1 MKLNSVTSATDYLA
15 YFNKKFNELHIYE
28 YPELLEYY
36 QRLHQK
42 FLEISESDDLFF
54 IRLKEVFLIEA
65 KFQILLM
72 MIEHIESSDVGL
84 SEKELIQMVE
94 EDSTCFYREM
104 TGQRKNASITWSMI
118 YLSEK

>member
-1 MKLNSVTSATDYLA
+1 MKLNSVASATDYLV
-15 YFNKKFNELHIYE
+15 YFTQKLNKLHINE

-36 QRLHQK
+36 QRLHHE
-42 FLEISESDDLFF
+42 FLEISESDDPFF
-54 IRLKEVFLIEA
+54 VRLKEVFLIEA

-72 MIEHIESSDVGL
+72 MIEHIESLDMEL